1 MDLFLLAQAIYTDEQ
16 LLAAGAILFFLLAII
31 IWVALGAR
39 NSEETDSSQ
48 TGKPASTK
56 KQVAHT
62 QSSGKKLSPD
72 IDSIRVLRGGAFIGN
87 RLRFK
92 VKVVNDSQYTITDLV
107 VQLISYPRDA
117 LKFDGADD
125 DLHFAKVEPDGFRSP
140 SFEFIPTLDCVKG
153 EIIATV
159 TYIDTKGKAHTQT
172 TRPFVIRAVC
182 DLLIPKEISAK
193 DFELTINELHHG
205 DLVVSVDEWTP
216 EEMYQKA
223 IQIVEE
229 ANFHKVTSQMDSSD
243 GVVHA
248 KIEGWARGKY
258 TGKQVGVRIII
269 TGPHEKK
276 GASCTIHVSGEDSA
290 LVYPAIEDLRARLT
304 SWLCPQ
310 CKSMLSVDDVTL
322 LRKGEVV
329 QCHYCGVTIGR

>member
-1 MDLFLLAQAIYTDEQ
+1 MILLLLAQAIYTVEQ
-16 LLAAGAILFFLLAII
+16 LIAAGAILLFLLAII
-31 IWVALGAR
+31 VWVALGSR
-39 NSEETDSSQ
+39 NTEETDSFQ
-48 TGKPASTK
+48 TRKPSST
-56 KQVAHT
+56 HT
-62 QSSGKKLSPD
+62 PSREKKLSPD
-72 IDSIRVLRGGAFIGN
+72 INSIRVLRGGAFVGN

-92 VKVVNDSQYTITDLV
+92 VKIVNDSQYTITDLV

-117 LKFDGADD
+117 LKFDGVDD
-125 DLHFAKVEPDGFRSP
+125 DLHFAKIEPGGFRSP

-159 TYIDTKGKAHTQT
+159 TYIDTKGKAHSQT

-182 DLLIPKEISAK
+182 DLLIPEEISTK

-205 DLVVSVDEWTP
+205 DMVVSVDEWTP

-223 IQIVEE
+223 MQIVEE
-229 ANFHKVTSQMDSSD
+229 ANFHKVTSQIDSSD

-258 TGKQVGVRIII
+258 TGKRVGVRISI
-269 TGPHEKK
+269 TGPQEKK

-310 CKSMLSVDDVTL
+310 CKSMLSVDEVAL
-322 LRKGEVV
+322 LRNGEVV
-329 QCHYCGVTIGR
+329 QCRYCGVAIGR